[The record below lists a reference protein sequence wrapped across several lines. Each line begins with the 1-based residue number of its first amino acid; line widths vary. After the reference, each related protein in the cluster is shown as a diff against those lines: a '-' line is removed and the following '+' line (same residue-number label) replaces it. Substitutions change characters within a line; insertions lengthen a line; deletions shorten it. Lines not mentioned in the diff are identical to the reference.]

1 MFDFKEVRFLNL
13 FSRGKTSTF
22 ISGNGKV
29 NINGVTYEGNSITI
43 TNNEVLID
51 GKVVKN
57 SVSGVVKIKIE
68 GNPAKVYSD
77 ASVEV
82 KGDVLGDVD
91 SGGSVNCGNVKGNVD
106 AGGSVRCGTVGGSVH
121 AGGSVSMRR

>member
-1 MFDFKEVRFLNL
+1 MNL

-106 AGGSVRCGTVGGSVH
+106 TGGSVRCGTVGGSVD

>member
-1 MFDFKEVRFLNL
+1 MNL

-22 ISGNGKV
+22 ISSNGKV
-29 NINGVTYEGNSITI
+29 TINGVTYEGNNITI
-43 TNNEVLID
+43 TDNKVQID
-51 GKVVKN
+51 GRTVECGVTGDVKV
-57 SVSGVVKIKIE
+57 KIE
-68 GNPAKVYSD
+68 GSPVKVYSD

-82 KGDVLGDVD
+82 RGDVLGDVD

-106 AGGSVRCGTVGGSVH
+106 AGGSIRCGTVGGSVD

>member
-1 MFDFKEVRFLNL
+1 MNFLGK
-13 FSRGKTSTF
+13 SKTSTV

-29 NINGVTYEGNSITI
+29 NINGVTYEGNNITI

-51 GKVVKN
+51 GKAVES
-57 SVSGVVKIKIE
+57 SVSGVVKVKIE
-68 GNPAKVYSD
+68 GTPAKVYSD
-77 ASVEV
+77 ASIEV

-106 AGGSVRCGTVGGSVH
+106 AGGSVRCGTVGGSVD
-121 AGGSVSMRR
+121 AGGSVRMGR